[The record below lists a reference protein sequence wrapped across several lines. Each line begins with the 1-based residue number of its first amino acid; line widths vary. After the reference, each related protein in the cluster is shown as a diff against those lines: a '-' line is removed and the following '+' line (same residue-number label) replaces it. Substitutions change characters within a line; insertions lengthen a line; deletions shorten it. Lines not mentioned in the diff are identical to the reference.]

1 VSYGDDWAG
10 YFITDSL
17 DDGSDYDD
25 GYDRYLGDPDEDYPR
40 GGYDCE

>member
-1 VSYGDDWAG
+1 VSYVEDYLEWP
-10 YFITDSL
+10 DSL
-17 DDGSDYDD
+17 VDESDYDD